1 MNIYTRD
8 KKIQQE
14 LKRQDIQNLLNYFQ
28 QLQEPVILRD
38 IRKEF
43 SGAKRLDKDLDF
55 LIANSIISRED
66 RRYQLSLV
74 PLKEYPTTEK
84 VEMFIEKMAGRY
96 SIEEL
101 LVWLGRCFGLT
112 TSMR

>member
-55 LIANSIISRED
+55 
-66 RRYQLSLV
+66 
-74 PLKEYPTTEK
+74 
-84 VEMFIEKMAGRY
+84 
-96 SIEEL
+96 
-101 LVWLGRCFGLT
+101 
-112 TSMR
+112 